1 MIRIGAKIL
10 FGLTRCPLLSSQL
23 DLAVETDEQFVRQI
37 HKGIDDEARS
47 HPMNAARPLLTPQS
61 FDFTAHR
68 CDVMPQRDDEPPD
81 HEIDKADDANRL
93 IVPPNSHDGKCGE
106 NRNRCDDVPETR
118 LLVNWILH

>member
-47 HPMNAARPLLTPQS
+47 HPTSAILEIERAITDVAR
-61 FDFTAHR
+61 
-68 CDVMPQRDDEPPD
+68 
-81 HEIDKADDANRL
+81 
-93 IVPPNSHDGKCGE
+93 
-106 NRNRCDDVPETR
+106 
-118 LLVNWILH
+118 